1 MLTQRKKKDFEYKK
15 YCIIEQMEKQKSLDI
30 LRHST
35 AHIMAAAVM
44 ELFPGTK
51 VAIGPSIE
59 DGFYY
64 DFDRE
69 QAFTPGDLIRIEEK
83 MAEIIK
89 ADYPF
94 ICSYV
99 PKGEA
104 VKEFREKGEK
114 YKAEIASQ
122 IEDDKVSM
130 YRSGNF
136 TDLCRGP
143 HINSTG
149 ELKYFKLLSIAGAYW
164 RGDSSRE
171 QLQRIYGTAFLTKKD
186 IDDYLTGIEEA
197 HKRDHRKLGE
207 DLDLFSIDETVG
219 GGLVL
224 WHPKGA
230 LLKDIIENYWKKFHL
245 ENGYDLL
252 STPHIASEELFKV
265 SGHLQTYSENMYASM
280 EIEGK
285 PYRIKPMNCP
295 MHLMIYKT
303 KLHSYRELPVR
314 YAELG
319 TVYRFEKSGVLH
331 GLLRVRGFTQDDGHI
346 IVAPEQLEEEML
358 GVFNMAV
365 NCLKTFGFNEYKI
378 YFATRPEKKYVGE
391 IEYWEKAQNSIE
403 NALKK
408 TGCVYEIDEGGGAFY
423 GPKIDIKIKDVIG
436 RLWQCSTLQ
445 FDFNLPE
452 RFDIFYVNSSGK
464 KARPYMIHRA
474 LLGSLERFIGVLLEH
489 YAGALPL
496 WLSPIQVAVANI
508 NEEQRGFC
516 EGLSQELKKNNI
528 RVIFDGRNEKIGRK
542 IRENAMQKIPYIAVI
557 GNKEKD
563 ACAVAVRARGN
574 RDLGVMSVDNFI
586 SFVKE
591 ESVCTSGL

>member
-1 MLTQRKKKDFEYKK
+1 
-15 YCIIEQMEKQKSLDI
+15 MEKQKLLDI
-30 LRHST
+30 LRHSA
-35 AHIMAAAVM
+35 AHIMAAAVV
-44 ELFPGTK
+44 ELFPETK

-64 DFDRE
+64 DFDRV
-69 QAFTPGDLIRIEEK
+69 QAFTLEDLTRIEEK
-83 MAEIIK
+83 MIEIIK
-89 ADYPF
+89 ANYPF
-94 ICSYV
+94 ICLYV
-99 PKGEA
+99 PKDEA

-114 YKAEIASQ
+114 YKAEIASH

-130 YRSGNF
+130 YVSGNF
-136 TDLCRGP
+136 IDLCRGP

-164 RGDSSRE
+164 RGDSSKE
-171 QLQRIYGTAFLTKKD
+171 QLQRIYGTAFLTKRD

-197 HKRDHRKLGE
+197 RKRDHRKLGK
-207 DLDLFSIDETVG
+207 DLDLFSVDETVG

-230 LLKDIIENYWKKFHL
+230 LLKNIVENYWKKFHL

-252 STPHIASEELFKV
+252 FTPHIASEELFKI
-265 SGHLQTYSENMYASM
+265 SGHLQTYSENMYAPM

-346 IVAPEQLEEEML
+346 IVAPEQLEEEIIR
-358 GVFNMAV
+358 VFNMAV

-378 YFATRPEKKYVGE
+378 CLATRPEKKYVGE
-391 IEYWEKAQNSIE
+391 IENWEKAQNSIE
-403 NALKK
+403 DALKR
-408 TGCVYEIDEGGGAFY
+408 TGCIYEIDEGGGAFY
-423 GPKIDIKIKDVIG
+423 GPKIDIKIKDVLG
-436 RLWQCSTLQ
+436 RFWQCSTVQ

-474 LLGSLERFIGVLLEH
+474 LLGSLERFIGILLEH

-496 WLSPIQVAVANI
+496 WLSPVQVVVANI
-508 NEEQRGFC
+508 SEEQSGFC
-516 EGLSQELKKNNI
+516 EELLQKLKKNDI
-528 RVIFDGRNEKIGRK
+528 RVIFDDRNEKIGYK
-542 IRENAMQKIPYIAVI
+542 IRENAMQKIPYIVI
-557 GNKEKD
+557 VGDKEKD
-563 ACAVAVRARGN
+563 AYAVAVRARGN
-574 RDLGVMSVDNFI
+574 RDLGVMSIDNFI
-586 SFVKE
+586 SLVKE
-591 ESVCTSGL
+591 ESVHASGL

>member
-1 MLTQRKKKDFEYKK
+1 
-15 YCIIEQMEKQKSLDI
+15 MEKQKSLNI
-30 LRHST
+30 LRHSA
-35 AHIMAAAVM
+35 AHIMAAAVI

-64 DFDRE
+64 DFDRA
-69 QAFTPGDLIRIEEK
+69 QAFTPGDLAKIEEK

-99 PKGEA
+99 PKDET

-130 YRSGNF
+130 YMSGNF

-164 RGDSSRE
+164 RGDSSKE

-197 HKRDHRKLGE
+197 RKRDHRKLGK
-207 DLDLFSIDETVG
+207 DLDLFSVDDTVG

-252 STPHIASEELFKV
+252 FTPHIASEELFKV
-265 SGHLQTYSENMYASM
+265 SGHLQTYSENMYAPM

-358 GVFNMAV
+358 RVFNMAV

-378 YFATRPEKKYVGE
+378 YLATRPEKKYVGE
-391 IEYWEKAQNSIE
+391 IENWEKAQNSIK

-423 GPKIDIKIKDVIG
+423 GPKIDIKIKDAIG
-436 RLWQCSTLQ
+436 RLWQCSTVQ

-496 WLSPIQVAVANI
+496 WLSPVQVAVANI
-508 NEEQRGFC
+508 NEEQSGFC
-516 EGLSQELKKNNI
+516 EGLSQKLKKNDI
-528 RVIFDGRNEKIGRK
+528 RIIFDGRNEKIGHK
-542 IRENAMQKIPYIAVI
+542 IRENAMQKIPYIVVV

-563 ACAVAVRARGN
+563 AGVIAVRARGN
-574 RDLGVMSVDNFI
+574 RNLGVMSVDNFI
-586 SFVKE
+586 SLVKE
-591 ESVCTSGL
+591 ENDRASGL